1 MFTIG
6 LVVAFEATGAL
17 LFHVYCEHEVS
28 QGLQLFHNVC
38 AVDIL
43 GAYTANHRDIMIKGY
58 RNREFT
64 VRPHADG
71 LGPGSMDGS
80 G

>member
-1 MFTIG
+1 
-6 LVVAFEATGAL
+6 
-17 LFHVYCEHEVS
+17 VS

-43 GAYTANHRDIMIKGY
+43 GAYTANHRDIMIKSH